1 MSNCIRQT
9 DNITQSVS
17 VALPQHEMVLQ
28 MNVSGPYFI
37 GGFRLCLR
45 GPGRKNSNYRLQAL
59 DACQVF
65 WTSRSM
71 ASQHSAQQNP
81 SSAKQHRRLKLLVWR
96 LGLASLKRRQRKQK
110 RETVPCDLIFTSP
123 YQSNSDVDI
132 E

>member
-65 WTSRSM
+65 WTYNQTLSRF
-71 ASQHSAQQNP
+71 
-81 SSAKQHRRLKLLVWR
+81 
-96 LGLASLKRRQRKQK
+96 ASLS
-110 RETVPCDLIFTSP
+110 VFMD
-123 YQSNSDVDI
+123 
-132 E
+132 